1 MKPFPLPMVPA
12 EQDRGVGSGAFD
24 FASPLLAAGGFSLAA
39 LPEPEQAR
47 HLAPALALLR
57 QLREALAAPGG
68 CARFDLAGLDG
79 ESLAL
84 VLQVLGEGEVGIA
97 ISEPRTEI
105 QESVFPGVWRIRAWH
120 GEGDV
125 AEERIEVGAIPACVA
140 AVAESG
146 DAPGQWP
153 PPPAGVMNAP
163 AVLAEVA
170 AYASDATPHV
180 INLSQMPMS
189 PGDLAYL
196 QLALGEGKAAIFSG
210 GYGDC
215 RIRGTSL
222 RNLWRVRYFNPEGG
236 LVLDTLEVA
245 SVPEVAL
252 AAREDREDAAS
263 RLAEVLEWFGG

>member
-1 MKPFPLPMVPA
+1 VKPFPLPVVPA

-24 FASPLLAAGGFSLAA
+24 FATPFPAVGGFSLAA
-39 LPEPEQAR
+39 LPEPEQASR
-47 HLAPALALLR
+47 LGPALALLR
-57 QLREALAAPGG
+57 QLREALAAAGRCPN
-68 CARFDLAGLDG
+68 FDLAGLDG
-79 ESLAL
+79 ENRAL
-84 VLQVLGEGEVGIA
+84 VLQVLGEGEVSIA

-105 QESVFPGVWRIRAWH
+105 RESVFPGVWRVRAWR
-120 GEGDV
+120 GDGV
-125 AEERIEVGAIPACVA
+125 VTEERVEVGAIPACVA

-146 DAPGQWP
+146 GMPGQWP

-170 AYASDATPHV
+170 AFVRDATPHV

-196 QLALGEGKAAIFSG
+196 HLALGEGKVAIFSG

-215 RIRGTSL
+215 RIRSTSL
-222 RNLWRVRYFNPEGG
+222 RNLWRVGYFNPEGR

-252 AAREDREDAAS
+252 AAREDREDSAS